1 MSATNC
7 QQDSTLLD
15 DQTSLSARVLC
26 CFSDQATARGYE
38 QALMD
43 RGFSLLR
50 ARHGMH
56 AYWLAIA
63 AKPDLLIID
72 AREMDVNRDYLL
84 GRLQQNG
91 KLAKMPILVITHQQ
105 CELDPAGEVPLSF
118 VAGDILPSA
127 LAARVSDIVR
137 EMRRIEHQHVDAF
150 FSDLTGDDSHLSS
163 VSPDTIRRTDAAGQR
178 ISSRLRQETQGW
190 RSKAVVPHNASRV

>member
-1 MSATNC
+1 LN
-7 QQDSTLLD
+7 
-15 DQTSLSARVLC
+15 ARVLC
-26 CFSDQATARGYE
+26 CFSDQGTARGYE

-43 RGFSLLR
+43 SGFSLLR

-63 AKPDLLIID
+63 AKPDLLVID
-72 AREMDVNRDYLL
+72 ARDMDINKDYLL

-105 CELDPAGEVPLSF
+105 SDTNPAEAPLLF

-127 LAARVSDIVR
+127 LATHVSDIMC
-137 EMRRIEHQHVDAF
+137 EMRRIEHQNVDAF
-150 FSDLTGDDSHLSS
+150 FSDLTGEDPHISN
-163 VSPDTIRRTDAAGQR
+163 VTADTIRRTDAAGQR
-178 ISSRLRQETQGW
+178 ITSRLRQETQRS
-190 RSKAVVPHNASRV
+190 RSKAVGR